1 MAGLTYVYD
10 PLCGWCFGFVPTL
23 RAFAEANPEVEI
35 DVVPGGL
42 VTGDRVGPYGDM
54 LGYITGAA
62 PRMTA
67 TTGQALGDAFFDMMR
82 QEETPL
88 STSAP
93 PSLAV
98 LQMQK
103 LTDKAGVLRF
113 VHCLLEAH
121 FINGN
126 DLNRADTYDA
136 LCENLDLPQLDT
148 DAIVGA
154 TDTLPPV
161 AASYK
166 KARSLGVSSFPTS
179 VVYDNEGQNRGAITG
194 IYDAREFQR
203 AFEALT

>member
-1 MAGLTYVYD
+1 MARLTYVYD

-23 RAFAEANPEVEI
+23 RAFAETNPEVEI

-42 VTGDRVGPYGDM
+42 VTGDRVGPYGNM

-93 PSLAV
+93 PSLAA

-136 LCENLDLPQLDT
+136 LCKNLDLPQLDT

-154 TDTLPPV
+154 TDMLPPV

-166 KARSLGVSSFPTS
+166 KARSLGVSFFPTS

-194 IYDAREFQR
+194 IYDAKEFQR